1 MHISSATNLP
11 AGLLGGLLVGAS
23 SSVFLLLTGKLTG
36 ISGILHGWLTH
47 AEHPPWRMCYVA
59 GLLTAGVVVRAVNPA
74 LLGSAATTAASIS
87 PAGAVTAGLL
97 VGFGSRLGTG

>member
-1 MHISSATNLP
+1 MFISAATDLP
-11 AGLLGGLLVGAS
+11 AGLLGGVLVGAS
-23 SSVFLLLTGKLTG
+23 SSAFMFLTGKLTG
-36 ISGILHGWLTH
+36 MSGIIHGWLTH
-47 AEHPPWRMCYVA
+47 AEHPPWRVFYVA